1 MIVFEKKTMTAQI
14 LPLLTHRIRRQ
25 DADDESALAR
35 QWRLLELLSTA
46 FKGLT
51 VKELVVHT
59 GMSEKT
65 VRRDIALLKQVG
77 FDVAETVED
86 YGRKLFRIRHPSE
99 AAEGVDARQGQYRA
113 LCDALEQLHD
123 QAKALGDAYLAAD
136 LEGVQLRV
144 RQRCRKPKPR

>member
-1 MIVFEKKTMTAQI
+1 MTTH

-25 DADDESALAR
+25 AEGDDESTLVR
-35 QWRLLELLSTA
+35 QWRLLELLSSA
-46 FKGLT
+46 YKGLT
-51 VKELVVHT
+51 IKEMVVHS

-86 YGRKLFRIRHPSE
+86 FGRKLFRIRHSSE
-99 AAEGVDARQGQYRA
+99 ATEGVDARQGQYRSI
-113 LCDALEQLHD
+113 CDALEQLHD
-123 QAKALGDAYLAAD
+123 QAKALGDVLLAAD